1 MDLWLIIMD
10 KMAWPKY
17 LVFGYTSRGH
27 KLISETD
34 IEFPIELVSL
44 TDIPP
49 QPTFKLGIYP

>member
-1 MDLWLIIMD
+1 MD

-44 TDIPP
+44 TDIP

>member
-1 MDLWLIIMD
+1 
-10 KMAWPKY
+10 MAWPKY

-44 TDIPP
+44 TDIP

>member
-1 MDLWLIIMD
+1 MD
-10 KMAWPKY
+10 KMAWPEY

-49 QPTFKLGIYP
+49 SQPSSWLS